1 MLKQTVYASHCT
13 PEGRSGRAIA
23 EILSV
28 SHHLNPGWGVTGGL
42 VASDGRFLQVLEGP
56 PKAVDTLLLRL
67 YRDRR
72 HTELT
77 VLSTRSIATR
87 RFSDWAMAHPQCPS
101 ADAQKIS
108 RVFHDPYADPDVIC
122 GLMLSALAPL
132 LRPASA

>member
-1 MLKQTVYASHCT
+1 MLKQTVYISRCT
-13 PEGRSGRAIA
+13 PDGLSGGAITD
-23 EILSV
+23 ILAV

-42 VASDGRFLQVLEGP
+42 AASDGRFLQVLEGP
-56 PKAVDTLLLRL
+56 ATAVDALLMRL
-67 YRDRR
+67 YRDPR

-87 RFSDWAMAHPQCPS
+87 RFSDWAMAHPRFLQ

-132 LRPASA
+132 PRPAAA